1 MGTRTPAGR
10 TTADDVL
17 TGVSVRVATRRLV
30 TALAVLLLALAVG
43 HAVSMALR
51 FGLGRDYAFGLVP
64 LLDLNDERSIGTWVT
79 AALLLGCA
87 QIAVLCG
94 LAARRRGEHWQRNWW
109 LLAAVLTVMSADEVA
124 TMHED
129 LIPPMRAVFGLSGVL
144 YYGWVIPLVA
154 AGAVFLLVQLR
165 FLRHLGR
172 PTGLRLVA
180 AGVVY
185 VSGAAGL
192 ELVQSVLAESG
203 AKFDAPYAAAAGL
216 EEVMELAGVM
226 VALWALSSHLA
237 SALVGHGLTRSLP
250 PASRLQD
257 RARLPGED
265 ERAGDATRDQ
275 TGPAQV
281 PVAR

>member
-1 MGTRTPAGR
+1 METETPTRR
-10 TTADDVL
+10 TTPDAVL
-17 TGVSVRVATRRLV
+17 TRASARAATRRLV
-30 TALAVLLLALAVG
+30 SGLAVLLLALAVG

-64 LLDLNDERSIGTWVT
+64 LLDLNDERSVGTWVT
-79 AALLLGCA
+79 VALLLGCA

-109 LLAAVLTVMSADEVA
+109 LLAAVLTALSVDEVA

-129 LIPPMRAVFGLSGVL
+129 LIPPLRSGFGLSGVL

-180 AGVVY
+180 AGGVY

-216 EEVMELAGVM
+216 EEVMELAGAM
-226 VALWALSSHLA
+226 VALWALFSHLA
-237 SALVGHGLTRSLP
+237 SDLVGYGITRSVP
-250 PASRLQD
+250 
-257 RARLPGED
+257 
-265 ERAGDATRDQ
+265 
-275 TGPAQV
+275 
-281 PVAR
+281 PVARPPDRSRS